1 MIEASLSCFLHH
13 PQIAG
18 IVVALH
24 ANDCRWASLNVAA
37 AKPIYTVVGGD
48 TRAQSVRN
56 ALQKLN
62 EISAPQDFV
71 LVHDAA
77 RPCLRYTDLDRLI
90 QTLQGDD
97 VGGILA
103 LPVRDTIKR
112 ASRTDGKITVGET
125 LDRVNLWSAL
135 TPQMFRVK
143 VLKKA
148 LDHCLAHALVVTDEA
163 RAVEALGLPV
173 KLVEGSGDN
182 IKITRPEDIELA
194 TAIVRNLPTSHGER
208 KP

>member
-1 MIEASLSCFLHH
+1 MHH

-37 AKPIYTVVGGD
+37 DKPVYTVVGGD
-48 TRAQSVRN
+48 TRAQSVHN
-56 ALQKLN
+56 ALQKLI

-90 QTLQGDD
+90 QSLQGDD

-112 ASRTDGKITVGET
+112 ASRIDGKITVDET
-125 LDRVNLWSAL
+125 LDRVDLWSAL
-135 TPQMFRVK
+135 TPQMFRIE
-143 VLKKA
+143 VLQKA
-148 LDHCLAHALVVTDEA
+148 LDHCLARALVVTDEA
-163 RAVEALGLPV
+163 SAVEALGLPV
-173 KLVEGSGDN
+173 KLIEGSGDN

-194 TAIVRNLPTSHGER
+194 AAIVRNVPASYGER

>member
-1 MIEASLSCFLHH
+1 MHH

-24 ANDCRWASLNVAA
+24 ANDCRWSNLNVTAD
-37 AKPIYTVVGGD
+37 KPVYTVVGGD

-56 ALQKLN
+56 ALQKLI
-62 EISAPQDFV
+62 EISAPQDFA

-90 QTLQGDD
+90 QALQGDD

-112 ASRTDGKITVGET
+112 ASRIDGNVTVDET
-125 LDRVNLWSAL
+125 LERVGLWNAL

-143 VLKKA
+143 VLQKA
-148 LDHCLAHALVVTDEA
+148 LDHCLARALVVTDEA
-163 RAVEALGLPV
+163 SAVETLGLPV
-173 KLVEGSGDN
+173 KLIEGSGDN

-194 TAIVRNLPTSHGER
+194 AAIVRNLPTSYGER